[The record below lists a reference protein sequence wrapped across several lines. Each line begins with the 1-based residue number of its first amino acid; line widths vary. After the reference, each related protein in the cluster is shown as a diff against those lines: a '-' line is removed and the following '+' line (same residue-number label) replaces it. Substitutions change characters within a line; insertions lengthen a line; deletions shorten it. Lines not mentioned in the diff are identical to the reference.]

1 MKHTRNKNETSSIL
15 RVKRLREKRKSMG
28 LTTRGTVPKQRIGRF
43 KKYVYKSIE
52 TVEASG
58 KTCKYADCKLDINYC
73 KHTYTVS
80 ESSSSSSSSQCCDK
94 CKSVFSSDTALDIHL
109 MFNKCDTNTEKIII
123 TTTSSSR

>member
-15 RVKRLREKRKSMG
+15 RVKQLRERRKSMG

-80 ESSSSSSSSQCCDK
+80 SSSQCCDK
-94 CKSVFSSDTALDIHL
+94 CNSVFSSDTALDIHL
-109 MFNKCDTNTEKIII
+109 MFNKCDTNTEKTI
-123 TTTSSSR
+123 TTTTSGSSR